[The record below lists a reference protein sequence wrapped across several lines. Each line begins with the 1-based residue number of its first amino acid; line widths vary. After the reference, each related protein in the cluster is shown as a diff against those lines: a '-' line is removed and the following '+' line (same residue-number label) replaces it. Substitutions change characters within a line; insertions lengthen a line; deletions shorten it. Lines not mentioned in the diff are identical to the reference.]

1 MISAFELLVHPGVN
15 INVCM
20 KPNEA
25 AFALF
30 LVHSELTSAVLD
42 MKFYMKLRILRSKRA
57 RMVQWYDSRINWC
70 HVTLTL
76 ALETEKGP
84 FNKQSGC

>member
-30 LVHSELTSAVLD
+30 LVHSELTSAVLGI
-42 MKFYMKLRILRSKRA
+42 KFYMKLKILRSKRS

-70 HVTLTL
+70 HVTSTF
-76 ALETEKGP
+76 ALEHKKRLFT
-84 FNKQSGC
+84 KQSGR